1 MANLKKRPD
10 GRYQRKVTLSDGRKK
25 IVYGR
30 TIPELKAAE
39 NALRAEDTAGLRV
52 GDHTLVGDW
61 AKIWLETYKSSLR
74 SSTLTMYRGAYNN
87 HIMAVIGSME
97 LREVR
102 PVHIRA
108 VMASVSELSE
118 SSQHKVLI
126 TMRQLFTTAR
136 HNRLLER
143 DPTEG
148 IKTTPHARPEKKKYL
163 TKEESEQL
171 LFSVTEP
178 RALVFCALCLLAGLR
193 REEALG
199 LKWSDILGGK
209 LTVRRALTFKGNQP
223 DPVEELKT
231 KAAHR
236 TIPVPANLH
245 AILAATP
252 RLSEYIV
259 PAAGGATMTATAFKH
274 LWKHVT
280 DAVPFEVRPHMLRH
294 TYATTLYR
302 AGVDLRT
309 AQKLLG
315 HSSIQ
320 MTANIYTHVELE
332 DTLNVADQLDAYF
345 APKESKSENE
355 SEQPAQSVTV

>member
-1 MANLKKRPD
+1 MAKLKKRAD
-10 GRYQRKVTLSDGRKK
+10 GRYQRKVILSDGRQR

-30 TIPELKAAE
+30 TIPELNAAE
-39 NALRAEDTAGLRV
+39 DALRAEDNAGLRV
-52 GDHTLVGDW
+52 GDRTLVGDW
-61 AKIWLETYKSSLR
+61 AKIWLETYKGSLR
-74 SSTLTMYRGAYNN
+74 TATVTMYRGAYNN
-87 HIMAVIGSME
+87 HIMPVIGSME

-108 VMASVSELSE
+108 VMAGVAELSA

-136 HNRLLER
+136 HNRLLQH

-148 IKTTPHARPEKKKYL
+148 VKITPHARPEKKRYL
-163 TKEESEQL
+163 TKEEAEQL
-171 LFSVTEP
+171 MQAITEP
-178 RALVFCALCLLAGLR
+178 RALAFCALCLFTGLR

-199 LKWSDILGGK
+199 LQWSDILNAQ
-209 LTVRRALTFKGNQP
+209 LTVRRALTFHGNQP
-223 DPVEELKT
+223 DPVDELKT

-236 TIPVPANLH
+236 TVPVPARLH

-252 RLSEYIV
+252 RLSEYVV
-259 PAAGGATMTATAFKH
+259 PADGGKPMTSTAFKH
-274 LWKHVT
+274 LWAHVT
-280 DAVPFEVRPHMLRH
+280 GAVPFEVRPHMLRH
-294 TYATTLYR
+294 TYATSLYR

-332 DTLNVADQLDAYF
+332 DTLNVANQLDAYF
-345 APKESKSENE
+345 APKPARSTATASEAAATN
-355 SEQPAQSVTV
+355 